1 LVSAGHRR
9 PGDGEFHIRA
19 ERDGGSPL
27 STKNASAVVSSSQ
40 SASLKLQPPRAATPF
55 PVILATATAVP
66 EHTITRDDVKYYMG
80 RVFDIPERKLEAMM
94 SIVDNAQVLKRHSI
108 FPITYTVEPR
118 ALYKTNQEYIEH
130 AIKLGR
136 EAAEKCLERAH
147 LRADEID
154 LIITVSCTGFM
165 IPSLDAHLINMMG
178 FRSDVRRMPFT
189 ELGCAAGAMAIA
201 RAADY
206 LKAYPGG
213 NALVIAVELPSL
225 TFQRKDISQANLI
238 SSILFGDGAAAV
250 VVSNSPKA
258 VSDVLPSAS
267 SASPSTPAHANG
279 NGNYPANGSAAT
291 AALAHKPQILVS
303 ETYTFPDS
311 LGAMGFDLR
320 DSGFHILLDKN
331 VPDMIGAKIKPLI
344 DDFLGRHGLTQQDI
358 KGWILHPGGARLLGN
373 VEIALGLTK
382 CQTQPSWDVL
392 ANVGNLSSATILFIL
407 QEWLDKRPLNSGDI
421 ALAAAF
427 GPGFSAEFLL
437 LQWT

>member
-1 LVSAGHRR
+1 LVSVGYRR
-9 PGDGEFHIRA
+9 PGDGELHIRA

-40 SASLKLQPPRAATPF
+40 SASLELQPPRAATPF

-206 LKAYPGG
+206 LKAYSGG

-250 VVSNSPKA
+250 IVSNSPKA
-258 VSDVLPSAS
+258 VSDALPSAS
-267 SASPSTPAHANG
+267 SGSPSTPHANG

-407 QEWLDKRPLNSGDI
+407 QEWLDKRPLNPGDI

>member
-1 LVSAGHRR
+1 MSVARTR
-9 PGDGEFHIRA
+9 FTPGRQGT
-19 ERDGGSPL
+19 PL
-27 STKNASAVVSSSQ
+27 STDRGSTLAPSTNGNSSHS
-40 SASLKLQPPRAATPF
+40 T
-55 PVILATATAVP
+55 IIATATALP
-66 EHTITRDDVKYYMG
+66 EFTITRDDVKYYMG

-94 SIVDNAQVLKRHSI
+94 SIVDNAQVHKRHAI
-108 FPITYTVEPR
+108 FPIEYTVEPR
-118 ALYKTNQEYIEH
+118 ALEKTNQEYMEH

-136 EAAEKCLERAH
+136 EAAEKCLERAGVN
-147 LRADEID
+147 ADEVD

-165 IPSLDAHLINMMG
+165 IPSLDAHLINLMG
-178 FRSDVRRMPFT
+178 FRSDIRRMPFT
-189 ELGCAAGAMAIA
+189 ELGCAAGAMALG
-201 RAADY
+201 RAADF

-213 NALVIAVELPSL
+213 NALIVSVELPSL

-250 VVSNSPKA
+250 LVS
-258 VSDVLPSAS
+258 
-267 SASPSTPAHANG
+267 G
-279 NGNYPANGSAAT
+279 NGGSG
-291 AALAHKPQILVS
+291 PRILVS

-320 DSGFHILLDKN
+320 DTGFHILLAKD
-331 VPDMIGAKIKPLI
+331 VPEMIGSKIKGLM
-344 DDFLGRHGLTQQDI
+344 DGFLERHGLVQKDI

-382 CQTQPSWDVL
+382 CQTQPSWDIL
-392 ANVGNLSSATILFIL
+392 GNVGNLSSATILFIL
-407 QEWLDKRPLNSGDI
+407 QEWLEKRPLNPGDI

>member
-1 LVSAGHRR
+1 MSVARTR
-9 PGDGEFHIRA
+9 FTPGRQGT
-19 ERDGGSPL
+19 PL
-27 STKNASAVVSSSQ
+27 STDRGSTLAPSSNGTS
-40 SASLKLQPPRAATPF
+40 SHST
-55 PVILATATAVP
+55 IIATATAVP
-66 EHTITRDDVKYYMG
+66 EFTITRDDVKYYMG

-94 SIVDNAQVLKRHSI
+94 SIVDNAQVHKRHAI

-118 ALYKTNQEYIEH
+118 ALHKTNQEYMEH

-136 EAAEKCLERAH
+136 EAAEKCLERAG
-147 LRADEID
+147 LRPEDVD

-165 IPSLDAHLINMMG
+165 IPSLDAHLINLMG
-178 FRSDVRRMPFT
+178 FRADVRRMPFT
-189 ELGCAAGAMAIA
+189 ELGCAAGAMALA

-250 VVSNSPKA
+250 IVSNSPKA
-258 VSDVLPSAS
+258 VSNATVGGAN
-267 SASPSTPAHANG
+267 HANG
-279 NGNYPANGSAAT
+279 NGSSAAASNAT
-291 AALAHKPQILVS
+291 THKPKILVS

-320 DSGFHILLDKN
+320 DAGFHILLDKN

-344 DDFLGRHGLTQQDI
+344 DGFLGRHGLTQQDI

-382 CQTQPSWDVL
+382 DQTQPSRDIL

-407 QEWLDKRPLNSGDI
+407 QEWLEKRPLNPGDI

>member
-1 LVSAGHRR
+1 MPLDW
-9 PGDGEFHIRA
+9 GDAERHIRA
-19 ERDGGSPL
+19 ERDRGSPL
-27 STKNASAVVSSSQ
+27 STEQASAVASSQ
-40 SASLKLQPPRAATPF
+40 ATTVAVKPPRPATPY

-66 EHTITRDDVKYYMG
+66 EHLITRDDVKYYMG

-94 SIVDNAQVLKRHSI
+94 SIVDNAQVHKRHSI

-118 ALYKTNQEYIEH
+118 ALAKTNQEYIEH

-136 EAAEKCLERAH
+136 EAAEKALERAH

-165 IPSLDAHLINMMG
+165 IPSLDAHLINLMG

-189 ELGCAAGAMAIA
+189 ELGCAAGAMALG
-201 RAADY
+201 RASDY
-206 LKAYPGG
+206 LKACPGG

-250 VVSNSPKA
+250 IVSNSPKA
-258 VSDVLPSAS
+258 VAGSPSA
-267 SASPSTPAHANG
+267 AAHVNG
-279 NGNYPANGSAAT
+279 NGSSNGAAGSSSN
-291 AALAHKPQILVS
+291 AAHVAQILVS

-373 VEIALGLTK
+373 VEIALGLQK
-382 CQTQPSWDVL
+382 SDTQPSWDIL

-407 QEWLDKRPLNSGDI
+407 QEWLEKRPLNPGDI